1 MNDKLKRLAKNI
13 SELLPDNPKS
23 PQNVFDSFSN
33 NVYES
38 QKDYFNA
45 LGSDSIIKIILYIY
59 SLKETGEF
67 KMGDNMI
74 NRLSFASLFFTS
86 GNYSQITCDSCGGDG
101 VVECDYC
108 NHNGLASCEECGGDG
123 TDSDGEECGDCGGQG
138 EVYCNNCGGDGGI
151 TCSSCDGTGEVESD
165 EVEYNYSY
173 ICTWNNEIKNLCEL
187 NEGTQEPAMS
197 EYDFDRL
204 SDDYITLFYTE
215 EAAELRNFVDTNV
228 LYCISYLDEPKLG
241 LQSDKLLQIRWD
253 DSLNFQSYMS

>member
-13 SELLPDNPKS
+13 SELIPDNPKS
-23 PQNVFDSFSN
+23 PQEVFDSFSKN
-33 NVYES
+33 IYES

-45 LGSDSIIKIILYIY
+45 LGGDSIIKIILYIY

-86 GNYSQITCDSCGGDG
+86 GNYSQMPCDSCSGDG

-138 EVYCNNCGGDGGI
+138 EVYCNNCGGNGGI

-187 NEGTQEPAMS
+187 NEGTTEPAMS

-204 SDDYITLFYTE
+204 GDDYITLFYTE
-215 EAAELRNFVDTNV
+215 EAAELRSFVDTNV
-228 LYCISYLDEPKLG
+228 LYCVSYLDEPRLG

-253 DSLNFQSYMS
+253 DSSNFQSYMS